1 MEDIIRDM
9 DWNKD
14 TIYAIGHY
22 RRFCTYFG
30 IWPSAERISSGLR
43 VAFYVVLQSLTVG
56 IFLQRLIVYG
66 SCGTTQEIV
75 DTFTVSMSSTQIGL
89 KCIFIYMQQERFKN
103 ILDATVEDW
112 ALTTDKKPK
121 AIMLKYARIGRKIFY
136 CQCFL
141 GLFTAVPLILGE
153 VPHPIEV
160 FNEFDNSTT
169 LVRNLILAP
178 NCWVLQSSSNTMYY
192 AFWCL
197 LALYVFCVAMA
208 TVACNLIVYG
218 FGLHVYVQFELLC
231 LSVEELDVS
240 KTFKE
245 QQEFM
250 KKFIKRHNRMLDM
263 ASELEDASTAV
274 IFSEVSAIVIVGCVA
289 GTLFLLAMQSGDRA
303 ILTAMAGRIFL
314 VFIQLFIFCFMGEK
328 LSNQADKVQVAVYNN
343 IPWYEFPPEI
353 GKDIKLIMM
362 RSDYPFFIT
371 AGKFYIMNLLNFKE
385 VVKSMFSF
393 FSVLRLML
401 QN

>member
-1 MEDIIRDM
+1 MDEIIPDM
-9 DWNKD
+9 DWNED
-14 TIYAIGHY
+14 TTYAIGGY
-22 RRFCTYFG
+22 RRFCSYFG
-30 IWPSAERISSGLR
+30 IWPSKDRFSSGLK
-43 VAFYVVLQSLTVG
+43 VTFYMVLQTLTVG
-56 IFLQRLIVYG
+56 IFLQRLVVYG
-66 SCGTTQEIV
+66 NCGTTQEIV

-89 KCIFIYMQQERFKN
+89 KCIFIYMQHDRFKN

-112 ALTTDKKPK
+112 ALTTDKESKS
-121 AIMLKYARIGRKIFY
+121 IMLKFARIGRNIFY

-153 VPHPIEV
+153 IPHQRELV
-160 FNEFDNSTT
+160 SELDNSTT
-169 LVRNLILAP
+169 LIRNIILAP
-178 NCWVLQSSSNTMYY
+178 NCWVLQSSSTSTYY
-192 AFWCL
+192 LFWSL

-218 FGLHVYVQFELLC
+218 FGLHVYVQFELLYR
-231 LSVEELDVS
+231 SVQELDVD

-245 QQEFM
+245 QRRIV

-263 ASELEDASTAV
+263 ANELEDASTAV
-274 IFSEVSAIVIVGCVA
+274 IFSEVSAIVIVGCIA

-303 ILTAMAGRIFL
+303 VLTAMAGRIFL
-314 VFIQLFIFCFMGEK
+314 VFIQLFIFCYMGEK
-328 LSNQADKVQVAVYNN
+328 LSIQADKIQNAIYNN
-343 IPWYEFPPEI
+343 CPWYEFPPQI
-353 GKDIKLIMM
+353 GRDLKLIMI
-362 RSDYPFFIT
+362 RSNYPFFLT